1 MGELMTRHLR
11 SAETVFKLCVLG
23 FIFFLVWTSRSYPI
37 KSRLF
42 PQLLGSVTIILI
54 LVSLVQDLIGPKGAV
69 REKETNV
76 PETPPASVREEK
88 LRWIQELEK
97 KGEGDAGY
105 ELLDE
110 SLRKKRL
117 VQSVIIILISL
128 GIGYLGGF
136 LLTVPFY
143 FIVFGLLQGQ
153 KKYALRY
160 VVIAIGIT
168 VVIYLFFTYLMGV
181 PLLRGV
187 WWG

>member
-1 MGELMTRHLR
+1 MTGRLR
-11 SAETVFKLCVLG
+11 SAETVFKLCILG
-23 FIFFLVWTSRSYPI
+23 FILFLVWTSRSYPV

-42 PQLLGSVTIILI
+42 PQLLGSVTIILL
-54 LVSLVQDLIGPKGAV
+54 LVSLVQDLIGTRGAA
-69 REKETNV
+69 REKEKEA
-76 PETPPASVREEK
+76 PEAPPASVREEK
-88 LRWIQELEK
+88 LRLVKELEE

-105 ELLDE
+105 ELLE
-110 SLRKKRL
+110 KSLRRKRL
-117 VQSVIIILISL
+117 AQSVIIILISL

-143 FIVFGLLQGQ
+143 FIVFGLLHGQ
-153 KKYALRY
+153 KKHALRY
-160 VVIAIGIT
+160 VIIAIGIT

>member
-1 MGELMTRHLR
+1 MGRRPR
-11 SAETVFKLCVLG
+11 SAETVFKLCVLA
-23 FIFFLVWTSRSYPI
+23 FILFLVWTSRSYPE

-54 LVSLVQDLIGPKGAV
+54 LVSFAQGLVKPKGAV
-69 REKETNV
+69 QEEETKG
-76 PETPPASVREEK
+76 PDGPAADVREEK
-88 LRWIQELEK
+88 LRLVKELEE

-105 ELLDE
+105 ELLE
-110 SLRKKRL
+110 KSLRRKRL
-117 VQSVIIILISL
+117 FQSVVIILVSL

-143 FIVFGLLQGQ
+143 FIVFGLLHGQ
-153 KKYALRY
+153 KKHALRY
-160 VVIAIGIT
+160 IVIAIVIT

-187 WWG
+187 LWG